1 MSPLGCCRSAL
12 NESHRGDLGAEAHD
26 VPPGVTK
33 HMRQVEQEVDEAP
46 TGGCQIR
53 PREKHTDEKALH
65 DRGHAEDQ
73 EEDKDHR
80 WVAVSQNL
88 SILRERD
95 RSGEKND
102 RANIVIVKQLLR
114 QIIDLSTESEDI
126 QPRES
131 FSEPLMNIAFDF
143 PWMH

>member
-1 MSPLGCCRSAL
+1 MYFQHLMVRCIRTRVLRVAAEGVL

-26 VPPGVTK
+26 VPPGIAK

-65 DRGHAEDQ
+65 DSGHAEDQ

-80 WVAVSQNL
+80 WVAVSQHL

-95 RSGEKND
+95 KEVERKMTG
-102 RANIVIVKQLLR
+102 QTLL
-114 QIIDLSTESEDI
+114 LSKSC
-126 QPRES
+126 
-131 FSEPLMNIAFDF
+131 
-143 PWMH
+143 